1 MATKLASVPQIT
13 ARSLE
18 IRNNGHNG
26 NNGHNEVDSSN
37 EVARRRQLAKSQ
49 AEEKK
54 RARTAGKQQQLAERL
69 AAATQQ
75 IAGTIEESGV
85 AIKELSKAMELI
97 ATTAQESNSATE
109 ESLSAITQ
117 IEKSTNNVS
126 AKAKESVNKVE
137 RIRDLLT
144 LTTSEIEVLILGVKE
159 SAEINLASAKMVAEL
174 EKQADQIGA
183 IVQTVVGIA
192 KQTNL
197 LALNAAIEAARAGEH
212 GRGFA
217 VVADEVRNLAET
229 SENSARDIRELVDT
243 IKKDVNLVS
252 TDIAGAGQT
261 AMGEV
266 EKAAQIT
273 AGLKKIAEDADLV
286 KKGSVE
292 INTNG
297 NEIATAVIQFKK
309 GAEQIAKAAQDQS
322 AAVEEATRSVDEQSK
337 ALNEMADSSGSL
349 SDMADSL
356 RSSTSQD
363 KSAEEL
369 ASAGEEL
376 SATAEE
382 GNRAAEQIS
391 EVINS
396 LAAVADEQ
404 RAAAEESD
412 RAGDLILKMAQ
423 NIKTNSETSREKVEN
438 LVVALT
444 KNKENMDA
452 LITGINSSGEVA
464 RKSMENIRS
473 LESSTARIDKIV
485 DAISNV
491 TLQTNLLAVNGA
503 IEAARVGE
511 YGRGFAVVAADVRT
525 LAKDSASNAE
535 KIKDLVKGIQNQ
547 VAKVVVDVEQ
557 SGNKARQEVERS
569 RKTTDNL
576 NLIEQDVLIVGG
588 AMSEISTITEE
599 MLVAINQANNGVQ
612 QISKA
617 ADAAAAAIGEASS
630 SSQQQSHGMAEL
642 ATAVE
647 EVSALADEMQNL

>member
-1 MATKLASVPQIT
+1 
-13 ARSLE
+13 
-18 IRNNGHNG
+18 
-26 NNGHNEVDSSN
+26 
-37 EVARRRQLAKSQ
+37 
-49 AEEKK
+49 
-54 RARTAGKQQQLAERL
+54 
-69 AAATQQ
+69 
-75 IAGTIEESGV
+75 
-85 AIKELSKAMELI
+85 MELI

-243 IKKDVNLVS
+243 IKKEVNLVS

-599 MLVAINQANNGVQ
+599 MLVAINQANNVVQ

-617 ADAAAAAIGEASS
+617 ADAAAAAIGQASS

-647 EVSALADEMQNL
+647 EVSALADEMQNI

>member
-1 MATKLASVPQIT
+1 MATKLALIPQPTHQSVET
-13 ARSLE
+13 RK
-18 IRNNGHNG
+18 NGHNG
-26 NNGHNEVDSSN
+26 HNEIDSSN

-535 KIKDLVKGIQNQ
+535 KIKDLVKGIQKQ

-576 NLIEQDVLIVGG
+576 NLIEQDVQIVGR

>member
-1 MATKLASVPQIT
+1 MATKLALIPQPTHQSVET
-13 ARSLE
+13 RK
-18 IRNNGHNG
+18 NGHNG
-26 NNGHNEVDSSN
+26 HNEIDSSN